1 MAVSRNDCRPWT
13 VERAT
18 QGAGMSRQSVAEI
31 VAARRAAIEKFDAD
45 PSDKNFDLSPFAD
58 ALEHTLIKTK
68 ADALAALELIHEGV
82 LTGGTHLP
90 IVMCQAL
97 RRYIEQQTA

>member
-1 MAVSRNDCRPWT
+1 
-13 VERAT
+13 
-18 QGAGMSRQSVAEI
+18 MSRQSVAEI

-45 PSDKNFDLSPFAD
+45 PSDKNFDLSPFTD
-58 ALEHTLIKTK
+58 ALEHTPIKTK
-68 ADALAALELIHEGV
+68 ADALAALELIREGI

-97 RRYIEQQTA
+97 TRYIERTA